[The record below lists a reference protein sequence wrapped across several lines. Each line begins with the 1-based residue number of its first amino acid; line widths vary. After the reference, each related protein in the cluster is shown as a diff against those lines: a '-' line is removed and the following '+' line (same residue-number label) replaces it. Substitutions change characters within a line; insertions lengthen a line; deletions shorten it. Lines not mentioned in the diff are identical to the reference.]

1 MGNDDKIQMCSV
13 ESYGEDTLYDTDQDY
28 TLEAEDAFKR
38 ICYSCNPV
46 ILHGDV
52 WMITM
57 PYSHMPLSF
66 DDLFS

>member
-1 MGNDDKIQMCSV
+1 MRHDYEIQMCSV
-13 ESYGEDTLYDTDQDY
+13 ESREDTPFLTDQDY

-38 ICYSCNPV
+38 ICYSCDPV